1 MRLQTQQGSRTTMTK
16 HGRERA
22 GQTRGDLWARS
33 AEQRVLL
40 LLLDDLVD
48 AVDDAGDVAEQL

>member
-1 MRLQTQQGSRTTMTK
+1 MTK
-16 HGRERA
+16 QGRERA

-48 AVDDAGDVAEQL
+48 AVADAGDVAEQL